1 MKKVDYLE
9 IKIATTRTA
18 FFNNLKDV
26 IEEINIHDVL
36 KLSSG
41 ENLPT
46 HKMIDGKYPVFGG
59 GGSTSLTHNVFNV
72 DFETLAI
79 GRVGARCGC
88 VFKVPKQ
95 SWVTDNALYALTFD
109 KRFKLEFLIHYLSY
123 VDLNQYANR
132 AAQPVISLKRIS
144 SINFPLIDIE
154 RQKDFIKIIEQ
165 AENGKTYFGEEYSEL
180 NNALK
185 SVDSINQLQAEL
197 SSQLTQLT
205 NLNQAILQEAVQ
217 GKLLSEPRFIGL
229 NDEQDSEQIKNQYN
243 HINQKN
249 HSSDTGHEL
258 LKRIKAEKAA
268 LRQAQGTKKEKP
280 LPAIKPE
287 EIPFEIPES
296 WVWCRLGEIAYIT
309 SGSTPSKDAFVKSGI
324 PFLKMYNLR
333 NQEIDF
339 HYKPQYIKEEVH
351 NGQLKRCR
359 AYPGDILMNIVGPPL
374 GKIAIIPDSLPECN
388 FNQAA
393 VLIRPYAKEI
403 NYYINYFLNEKSEI
417 NAINTK
423 GVAGQDNI
431 SVTQAQS
438 IRIPLP
444 PLSEQKRIVAAI
456 EKQLAKT
463 KQLKEHV
470 IANQHATEQLLKALL
485 HGAFEPAEA
494 LAQVGEVEE
503 KEEV

>member
-180 NNALK
+180 NIALK

-197 SSQLTQLT
+197 SSQLTKLA

-217 GKLLSEPRFIGL
+217 GKLVHQNPTDEPA
-229 NDEQDSEQIKNQYN
+229 S
-243 HINQKN
+243 
-249 HSSDTGHEL
+249 EL
-258 LKRIKAEKAA
+258 LKRIKSDK
-268 LRQAQGTKKEKP
+268 LKSGKKEKP
-280 LPAIKPE
+280 LPPIKPE

-296 WVWCRLGEIAYIT
+296 WVWCRLGEIAI
-309 SGSTPSKDAFVKSGI
+309 SISTGPFGTMLHQSDYVENGI
-324 PFLKMYNLR
+324 PLVNPINIVNEKIVASNKMMISPSTLNRLKNYA
-333 NQEIDF
+333 
-339 HYKPQYIKEEVH
+339 
-351 NGQLKRCR
+351 LKI
-359 AYPGDILMNIVGPPL
+359 GDIV
-374 GKIAIIPDSLPECN
+374 IARRGEMGRC
-388 FNQAA
+388 A
-393 VLIRPYAKEI
+393 VVTEIEDGWLCGTGSFFLRLHNDIYRPYFIKVLGSETAKS
-403 NYYINYFLNEKSEI
+403 FLL
-417 NAINTK
+417 
-423 GVAGQDNI
+423 AG
-431 SVTQAQS
+431 SVGATVNNLNHR
-438 IRIPLP
+438 ILNNLPIPLP
-444 PLSEQKRIVAAI
+444 PLSEQIRIVAEI

-463 KQLKEHV
+463 KQIKEHV

-485 HGAFEPAEA
+485 HGAFEVKEM
-494 LAQVGEVEE
+494 
-503 KEEV
+503 EEV